1 MQDEMMGMAAPQVPQ
16 EMEMGAAPEG
26 MDMEYS
32 EEDLAQFLP
41 PEVLREMERQ
51 KVKDM
56 LKQLRQKELED
67 EMSVMQASRMGEI
80 DDEAN
85 SLFQGKQK
93 GY

>member
-1 MQDEMMGMAAPQVPQ
+1 MQDEMMGMAEPQVPQ

>member
-1 MQDEMMGMAAPQVPQ
+1 
-16 EMEMGAAPEG
+16 
-26 MDMEYS
+26 
-32 EEDLAQFLP
+32 
-41 PEVLREMERQ
+41 MERQ

>member
-1 MQDEMMGMAAPQVPQ
+1 MAEPQVPQ